1 MQLATLAQECY
12 TGGYHSFKKI
22 LRIEEDGS
30 KIISREYTGWR
41 HFKSDYISS
50 AWLNPDG
57 TRVPYCIPL
66 DIDAK
71 DTDKKWLDSEGK
83 IDWEKAVAFLQKKYP
98 EIFIYTQFV
107 VRSTGGKGI
116 HLGIAI
122 SPIVKDNGEGSI
134 KTTFLAQ
141 QAQEALI
148 RLLKHHGLGGDLSAL
163 GIVREMPN
171 FRRHEVSQYSKA
183 RQLYYDKDVHA
194 FIKREGRNVIT
205 EILQIMNKL
214 KECRSPAKR
223 DQDEILHPHKTTE
236 ARLAHLYVELFDNLG
251 QTKCYTMGELVKL
264 TEISKDTLRNIL
276 VERPKSRPRW
286 LNVNYLGRS
295 EGYELWIN
303 PEYGDIER
311 ALKLI
316 ENPEYAST
324 FLKDLKL
331 PEEVEDGE
339 RNAWLSSAAIYYKW
353 HGYSKHQTMIALNSH
368 SKQIPGNRDSRN
380 CKYLARIVGSIYRN
394 QPQLFGIRTGQSLP
408 LALIENHKAKKS
420 IEGPYTTGPFA
431 SGFTLYSLAFTRRGN
446 EKYLLVSGG
455 DNSEPVGNSIL
466 ASVKVKGTGYKLQL
480 AAIQELLVKLE
491 EKPSKL
497 IIKGRSMLQGNP
509 VVQKFARYYGFEF
522 VFAERSKEDKRL
534 IKEFR
539 DKSLCSMHDNAKAS
553 FLASSLSERVS
564 DSFKN
569 SNWYLGLCNMNN
581 LGAVLSKNSPKLQ
594 VLYERSLL
602 PSCSVKYPK
611 SVEVAPNLLQFKGKN
626 PSFKFPDL
634 IQKRVRL
641 DGYICY
647 LDNFY
652 WLGDSWIGRKLQ
664 VVDDG
669 TKIEFFEKAQFIR
682 GYKKLS
688 GKGAKTEGGTN
699 AQWHKA
705 KSLDSTYRRKAQK
718 VGPAFDQLILA
729 QIEKGQG
736 IINTKSI
743 FGFLRLMDS
752 WPWEQ
757 LEAVAKYCA
766 RRRNFSYRFFNS
778 CLEAGVE

>member
-1 MQLATLAQECY
+1 MQIASLTKEGY
-12 TGGYHSFKKI
+12 TGGYHAFKKI
-22 LRIEEDGS
+22 LRLEDDGS

-57 TRVPYCIPL
+57 TRVPFCIPL
-66 DIDAK
+66 DIDVK
-71 DTDKKWLDSEGK
+71 DTKFKWLDRKGE
-83 IDWEKAVAFLQKKYP
+83 INWEKVLTFLQKKYP

-141 QAQEALI
+141 QAQEALV
-148 RLLKHHGLGGDLSAL
+148 RLLKHHGLGADMSAL
-163 GIVREMPN
+163 GVVRDLPN
-171 FRRHEVSQYSKA
+171 FRRHEVSQFSKA

-194 FIKREGRNVIT
+194 YIKREGRNVIT
-205 EILQIMNKL
+205 EILAITNKL
-214 KECRSPAKR
+214 KECRPPAKR
-223 DQDEILHPHKTTE
+223 DLDEILHPHKTTE
-236 ARLAHLYVELFDNLG
+236 ARLAYLYVELFDNLG

-276 VERPKSRPRW
+276 VKRPQSRPKW
-286 LNVNYLGRS
+286 LNVNYLGRT

-331 PEEVEDGE
+331 PEEVLDGE

-368 SKQIPGNRDSRN
+368 SKQIPGHEDSRS
-380 CKYLARIVGSIYRN
+380 CKSIAKIVASIYRN
-394 QPQLFGIRTGQSLP
+394 QPQLFGIRAGQEIP
-408 LALIENHKAKKS
+408 LALRENREAKNI

-431 SGFTLYSLAFTRRGN
+431 SGITHYSLAFTRRGN
-446 EKYLLVSGG
+446 EKQLITWNKKCTSTQ
-455 DNSEPVGNSIL
+455 II
-466 ASVKVKGTGYKLQL
+466 ASQPVKGTGYKLQL
-480 AAIQELLVKLE
+480 AAIQEVLRVLDKR
-491 EKPSKL
+491 PSKL
-497 IIKGRSMLQGNP
+497 VIKGRSMLQGNP
-509 VVQKFARYYGFEF
+509 VVDKFAKYYGFEF
-522 VFAERSKEDKRL
+522 QFEERSKEDKRV

-539 DKSLCSMHDNAKAS
+539 DQAPDLQKHMSLVDNPNLSELVDTSLKNTNWMLGLVGKLGRVKAS
-553 FLASSLSERVS
+553 PNVQNASFYQETRTVSEVECAHSNCSGKVQTTHENLS
-564 DSFKN
+564 
-569 SNWYLGLCNMNN
+569 
-581 LGAVLSKNSPKLQ
+581 
-594 VLYERSLL
+594 
-602 PSCSVKYPK
+602 
-611 SVEVAPNLLQFKGKN
+611 
-626 PSFKFPDL
+626 SFKFPDMVE
-634 IQKRVRL
+634 KKVRC
-641 DGYICY
+641 DGYLAY
-647 LDNFY
+647 LDNYY

-669 TKIEFFEKAQFIR
+669 TNVEFFEKVQFIR

-699 AQWHKA
+699 SQWHKA
-705 KSLDSTYRRKAQK
+705 KSLDSTYRRKAQR

-752 WPWEQ
+752 WPYEQ

-766 RRRNFSYRFFNS
+766 RRRNYSYRFFNS